1 MGIYLV
7 ILLSLIFLVL
17 MFIIFIEV
25 PESDV
30 VGKIFNYSR
39 LCIPLILFSLLNI
52 LVYSISIYLV
62 YIYLF

>member
-7 ILLSLIFLVL
+7 VLLSLIFLVL
-17 MFIIFIEV
+17 MFIIFIEL
-25 PESDV
+25 PDSNFAENFYY
-30 VGKIFNYSR
+30 K
-39 LCIPLILFSLLNI
+39 LPLLLLANLINI

>member
-7 ILLSLIFLVL
+7 VLLSLIFLLL

-25 PESDV
+25 PHSDV
-30 VGKIFNYSR
+30 IGEIFNYSR
-39 LCIPLILFSLLNI
+39 LCIPLILFNLLNI

>member
-7 ILLSLIFLVL
+7 VLLSLIFLVL

-30 VGKIFNYSR
+30 VCEYFQYSR

>member
-17 MFIIFIEV
+17 LFIIFTEL
-25 PESDV
+25 PDSYY
-30 VGKIFNYSR
+30 K
-39 LCIPLILFSLLNI
+39 LPLLLLANLINI